1 MLSTVQQRKV
11 QVLQCHAI
19 QHVLQCSLQFCATVR
34 CRVENGFYKQ
44 RAWSSGSSSYLVAAE
59 PSKEAYSAFK
69 QPARPC
75 KVDILSSMCLLWNP
89 VRKLAYTSLSTS
101 WYIVHYRPSAEP
113 NPERKLTQLSSS
125 RAVRS
130 WYIVQYMP
138 TVLQQPCLYL
148 LSNSQAARL
157 LIHCPVYHLP
167 TVEPSKEANL
177 ACRLSAWYIVQY
189 MLTVEPR

>member
-75 KVDILSSMCLLWNP
+75 KVDILSSICRLCNP
-89 VRKLAYTSLSTS
+89 VRKLAHTSCF
-101 WYIVHYRPSAEP
+101 
-113 NPERKLTQLSSS
+113 QL
-125 RAVRS
+125 
-130 WYIVQYMP
+130 P
-138 TVLQQPCLYL
+138 
-148 LSNSQAARL
+148 AR
-157 LIHCPVYHLP
+157 LIHCPPLYICTFCGSQQWGSFNSEDPQQAAPMAVLIIQPDNWYQTCICTLCMCSEV
-167 TVEPSKEANL
+167 TSRRSKQWETL
-177 ACRLSAWYIVQY
+177 H
-189 MLTVEPR
+189 

>member
-89 VRKLAYTSLSTS
+89 VRKLAYTRLSTS

-113 NPERKLTQLSSS
+113 NPERKLTRLSSS
-125 RAVRS
+125 QV
-130 WYIVQYMP
+130 
-138 TVLQQPCLYL
+138 
-148 LSNSQAARL
+148 ARL
-157 LIHCPVYHLP
+157 LIH
-167 TVEPSKEANL
+167 
-177 ACRLSAWYIVQY
+177 IVQY
-189 MLTVEPR
+189 ITIVELSTRQLGNKAQPGCKAADTLSNICLRLLWNLLEASSEEA